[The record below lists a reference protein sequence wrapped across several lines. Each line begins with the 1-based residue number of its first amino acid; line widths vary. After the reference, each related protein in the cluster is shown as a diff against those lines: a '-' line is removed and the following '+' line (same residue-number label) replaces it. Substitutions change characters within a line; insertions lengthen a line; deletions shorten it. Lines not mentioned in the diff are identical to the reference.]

1 MTRIVSLPLA
11 LFTLGVSGCAG
22 SFDPAHFEGSREA
35 RRAEP
40 EALLEVA
47 SRSSELQTVGH
58 VHASCTLHPGFRRVD
73 DELLSDLDCSTERLI
88 WALRESAASA
98 GGDALVGKHCNSRR
112 IGDNARETYRVACAA
127 DVARFAGDGPSRR
140 PLSAPRSV
148 AATEPAPSASD
159 VQRIEQPDAS
169 LAFRVSVSFAP
180 RVPRF
185 EHRVLSFAEVSELA
199 SMPAVDRPLGDLIAS
214 CEDGCD
220 ERALRRGVL
229 VAAGRLG
236 APDVVAVRC
245 FGSASGN
252 SCVGTLA
259 APERPE

>member
-1 MTRIVSLPLA
+1 MTRLASFPLA
-11 LFTLGVSGCAG
+11 LFVLGATGCAG
-22 SFDPAHFEGSREA
+22 AFDPAHFEGSREA

-40 EALLEVA
+40 EALLEVT
-47 SRSSELQTVGH
+47 SRSAELQTVGH

-73 DELLSDLDCSTERLI
+73 GEPLSDVDCSTERLS
-88 WALRESAASA
+88 WVLHESAASA

-112 IGDNARETYRVACAA
+112 LGGTARETYRVACAA

-140 PLSAPRSV
+140 PLEAPRSV
-148 AATEPAPSASD
+148 APSEPAPSASD

-169 LAFRVSVSFAP
+169 LAYRVSVSFAP
-180 RVPRF
+180 VVPKF
-185 EHRVLSFAEVSELA
+185 EHRALAFAEVSELS
-199 SMPAVDRPLGDLIAS
+199 SMPIADRPLGDLVAS
-214 CEDGCD
+214 CETGCD

-236 APDVVAVRC
+236 APDVIAVRC
-245 FGSASGN
+245 FGSASGT

-259 APERPE
+259 APERAQ